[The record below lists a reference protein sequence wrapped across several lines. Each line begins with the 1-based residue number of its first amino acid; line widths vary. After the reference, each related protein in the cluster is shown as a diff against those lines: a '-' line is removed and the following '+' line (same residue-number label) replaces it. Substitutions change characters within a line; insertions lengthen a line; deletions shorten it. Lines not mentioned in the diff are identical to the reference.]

1 MSAVALGLVVF
12 SALLHAS
19 WNALTKRSGDGLV
32 FIWLFSLSSL
42 VVYAIP
48 FAILIERHPPDR
60 TGLLFALAS
69 GGIHVCYFSLLAL
82 SYRRADLSFAYPI
95 ARGTGVLLS
104 PLLAVPIYGD
114 RPTVWAWIGIV
125 AILSGIVWIN
135 APMLAR
141 SVRQLGLHRVLAG
154 PPLLTGLTIASYSL
168 VDAGGAH
175 RVQPVVYLYLIF
187 TVVVVA
193 LLPYMLTRRWDA
205 VNAGARHPR
214 TAIIAGTASFST
226 YLIVLTALRIAPV
239 SYVVPV
245 REVSIVF
252 AALIG
257 MRVLGEALD
266 RSRLTACGLVT
277 LGVMLIGIG
286 G

>member
-32 FIWLFSLSSL
+32 FIWSFLLASL

-48 FAILIERHPPDR
+48 FAVLINRHPPGA
-60 TGLLFALAS
+60 TGLLFALIS
-69 GGIHVCYFSLLAL
+69 GAIHVAYFSLLAL
-82 SYRRADLSFAYPI
+82 SYRRADLSFAYPV

-104 PLLAVPIYGD
+104 PILAVPIFGD
-114 RPTVWAWIGIV
+114 RPTVVAWIGIA
-125 AILSGIVWIN
+125 AILGGIVWIN
-135 APMLAR
+135 APILSH
-141 SVRQLGLHRVLAG
+141 SVRKLGLHRVLAG
-154 PPLLTGLTIASYSL
+154 PPLLTGFTIASYSL
-168 VDAGGAH
+168 VDAGGSR

-187 TVVVVA
+187 VVVVVA
-193 LLPYMLTRRWDA
+193 MLPYMLTRRWDTVKA
-205 VNAGARHPR
+205 SAKHPR

-257 MRVLGEALD
+257 MRALGESLN
-266 RSRLTACGLVT
+266 RSRLAACGLVT
-277 LGVMLIGIG
+277 LGVMLIGVG

>member
-1 MSAVALGLVVF
+1 VSAVALGLVVF

-32 FIWLFSLSSL
+32 FIWSFLLASL

-48 FAILIERHPPDR
+48 FAVLVNRHPPNA
-60 TGLLFALAS
+60 TGLLFALIS
-69 GGIHVCYFSLLAL
+69 GGIHVGYFSLLAL

-104 PLLAVPIYGD
+104 PILAVPIFGD
-114 RPTVWAWIGIV
+114 RPTVVAWIGIA
-125 AILSGIVWIN
+125 AILGGVIWIN
-135 APMLAR
+135 APVLGR

-168 VDAGGAH
+168 VDTGGSR

-187 TVVVVA
+187 VVVVVA
-193 LLPYMLTRRWDA
+193 LLPYMVTRRWNA
-205 VNAGARHPR
+205 VKEGARQPR

-257 MRVLGEALD
+257 MRALGESLD
-266 RSRLTACGLVT
+266 RSRLAACVLVT